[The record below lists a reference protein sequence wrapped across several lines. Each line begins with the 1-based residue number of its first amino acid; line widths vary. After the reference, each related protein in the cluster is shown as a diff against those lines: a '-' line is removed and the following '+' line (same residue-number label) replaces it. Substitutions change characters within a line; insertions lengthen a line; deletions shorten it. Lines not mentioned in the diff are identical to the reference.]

1 MALTI
6 NQLEDRFARSL
17 AVFIEA
23 PSFSKSDKRTRLI
36 SQIDLLCRNEA
47 GLDLLYHRL
56 PELDKAGLFKG
67 TVWEDPNKLVPGLVR
82 GTLLAGPPT
91 STMEVLNELRMVN
104 IAEGR
109 IQYSGY
115 SAEQALQFLH
125 KMLVT
130 SFEMAFE
137 DFEQPG
143 WERYS
148 KAELKKISALFD
160 IIKRHIDLDSIK
172 PVLLEEIEVIV
183 AHRPIVV
190 TRIKKML
197 AVIREE
203 IKLVPGNEVDDRLQR
218 YVDALHA
225 PSALA
230 AERKD
235 PKAYRKAIRR
245 LKPADL
251 EKECHRL
258 GWQMQETGLVSGYQ
272 LELLYEVTGQSPE
285 LIPEVLALN
294 AHGRADF
301 ERHQN
306 FVEDLI
312 ANFIVPGNK
321 QAVYGLARVLQRNIF
336 SRKTVWHA
344 FNRFVKVE
352 VHPEVV
358 KRLQQ
363 GNLSAFELTPLQSLV
378 GGALCILGL
387 PLGVR
392 QGNNPTCQSARG
404 LSMWSRH
411 APAKLVNMLIDA
423 AKTNNLVFRY
433 EGQTVE
439 SADVLEGLT
448 QAFDFKLDPVSITL
462 VPLLDKVYNEMMK
475 RAAVKHLGKDPHASV
490 NPAFYGHW
498 IQTGFRSVYNP
509 TLHAIQYYDEF
520 VRIFYASFHPDY
532 NGGHPLIYPVPT
544 GIFITDASA
553 QMLGYHAISLTR
565 IAQWPEGGEWRAYFF
580 NPNSQGKQDWGQGI
594 HPTVW
599 GNGERHGESSLP
611 IDEFVSRVYAYHF
624 NNLRL
629 EDKQLKVPASTVSK
643 VTKLSKESWGRKY
656 RWI

>member
-6 NQLEDRFARSL
+6 NQLEDRFAKSL
-17 AVFIEA
+17 AVFVEA

-47 GLDLLYHRL
+47 GLELLYHRL

-91 STMEVLNELRMVN
+91 STIEVLNELRMVN

-109 IQYSGY
+109 IQQPGY

-148 KAELKKISALFD
+148 SAELKKISALFD

-197 AVIREE
+197 AVIREK
-203 IKLVPGNEVDDRLQR
+203 ITLVPGNEVDDRLQR

-230 AERKD
+230 AKRKD
-235 PKAYRKAIRR
+235 AQAYRKALGK
-245 LKPADL
+245 LKPAAL
-251 EKECHRL
+251 KEECRQL
-258 GWQMQETGLVSGYQ
+258 GQQMQATGLVSAYQ
-272 LELLYEVTGQSPE
+272 LELLYEVAAKAPE

-312 ANFIVPGNK
+312 TNFIVPGNK

-433 EGQTVE
+433 EGETVE
-439 SADVLEGLT
+439 SANVLEGLT

-509 TLHAIQYYDEF
+509 TLHAIQHYDEF

-532 NGGHPLIYPVPT
+532 NGGHHLIYPVPT

-565 IAQWPEGGEWRAYFF
+565 IEQWPDGGDWRAYFF

-611 IDEFVSRVYAYHF
+611 VDEFASRVYAYHF

-629 EDKQLKVPASTVSK
+629 EDKHLKVPASTVSK
-643 VTKLSKESWGRKY
+643 ITQLSKESWGRKY